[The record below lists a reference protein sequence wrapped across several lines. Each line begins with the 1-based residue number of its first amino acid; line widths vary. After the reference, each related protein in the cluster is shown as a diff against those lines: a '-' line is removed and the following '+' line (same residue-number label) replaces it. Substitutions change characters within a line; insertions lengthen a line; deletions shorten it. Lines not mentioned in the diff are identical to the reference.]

1 MPEMPP
7 VAEEV
12 SSPALD
18 DPRRPSTSVRVDSLE
33 KEMQALKGGMVNL
46 TKIVA
51 GLLTQQAQPEIQAKL
66 QSEIEGALLQQ
77 LATPVPG

>member
-1 MPEMPP
+1 
-7 VAEEV
+7 
-12 SSPALD
+12 
-18 DPRRPSTSVRVDSLE
+18 
-33 KEMQALKGGMVNL
+33 MQALKGGMVNL